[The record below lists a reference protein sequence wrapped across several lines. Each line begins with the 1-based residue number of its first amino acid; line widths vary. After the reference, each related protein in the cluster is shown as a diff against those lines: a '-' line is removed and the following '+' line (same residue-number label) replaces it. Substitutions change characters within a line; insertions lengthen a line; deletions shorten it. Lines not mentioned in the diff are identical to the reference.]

1 MVPMTRVALGIA
13 CLFNGMLMCEA
24 EVVWAED
31 IDKVST
37 IQGYNDDRACAE
49 VDGTQS
55 NGWVDPDG
63 KKKFSL
69 NIKVAQ
75 WVPYSE
81 ITLTW
86 PVAIEVE
93 QIFHATVTKQR
104 ARGMEL
110 HVELEVT
117 PSAGNSFVIMGS
129 GSSSTHPEVR
139 CKALR
144 GPPPSPPHAGDCDL
158 GMHYDIKAA
167 YADHEV
173 FDIHFAK
180 WKSGQ
185 LITVIFYGQRIDIDA
200 VTNADLQ
207 SSKYRDGT
215 TTGKF
220 LLAAPP
226 ICVDGGQDAE
236 TGAAWSQDCNK
247 FTPSFS
253 FQAEPI
259 ARRPPH
265 IICHD
270 PWPPPPPPSPPAPPP
285 PEPQEPPPP
294 SPTAP
299 PPPAPVAIAAA
310 SCMLG
315 GVAHVVTRLPP
326 RGEHEVLR
334 VEVRPDWWKA
344 GYMVDVG
351 LSGREVEVGHVA
363 YATVQPAVQMSA
375 DATTFSFVLQQ
386 AAGLSDQ
393 AFQFEAHGLNIEL
406 ASLDCRARPETH
418 TAPSALSPPPPASG
432 ASQSR
437 SSEYSYDTS
446 DPYGEDGPYDSYD
459 EKHHAPAQSTS
470 SSSAH
475 EPVAPATIKEQPS
488 GGGSMGMMAGA
499 LLLVVGIGVFLK
511 YRILDARPQGYGRT
525 EGTSAKV
532 VSAEE
537 MAPCGPLDSSE
548 PALNMPKETSK
559 KEKTWKVSVELDGG
573 LSYQLAIPASASN
586 PTQLKQAIV
595 AECVRNL
602 GMDLTP
608 ESWLSGQLDA
618 MAVQYIGPQGEPK
631 TVKETTD
638 FGAVRTSRVL
648 RVTQRAS
655 RPPIITEAASD
666 LVGPTVNIDPPRVPL
681 EI

>member
-1 MVPMTRVALGIA
+1 MAPMARVALGIA
-13 CLFNGMLMCEA
+13 CLFNGMLVCDA
-24 EVVWAED
+24 AVVWAED
-31 IDKVST
+31 IDKIST
-37 IQGYNDDRACAE
+37 IQGYNDDRPCAE
-49 VDGTQS
+49 VDGSQS

-69 NIKVAQ
+69 NVKVGQ
-75 WVPYSE
+75 WVPYAE

-93 QIFHATVTKQR
+93 QIFHAKVTKQR

-129 GSSSTHPEVR
+129 GSSSTHPEIR

-167 YADHEV
+167 YAEHEV

-207 SSKYRDGT
+207 SAKYRDGT

-220 LLAAPP
+220 VLAAPP
-226 ICVDGGQDAE
+226 ICVDGGMDAE

-270 PWPPPPPPSPPAPPP
+270 PWPPPPPPSPPFPPP

-299 PPPAPVAIAAA
+299 PPPAPIAIAGA

-315 GVAHVVTRLPP
+315 GVARVAARLPP
-326 RGEHEVLR
+326 RGDHEVLR

-351 LSGREVEVGHVA
+351 LSGREVEVAHVT
-363 YATVQPAVQMSA
+363 YATLQPAVQMSA

-386 AAGLSDQ
+386 AGGLSDQ
-393 AFQFEAHGLNIEL
+393 AFEFEAHGMHIEL
-406 ASLDCRARPETH
+406 ASLDCRARPETNA
-418 TAPSALSPPPPASG
+418 APSALSPPPPA
-432 ASQSR
+432 QNR
-437 SSEYSYDTS
+437 NSEYSYDAS
-446 DPYGEDGPYDSYD
+446 SPYGEDGSYDSYD
-459 EKHHAPAQSTS
+459 EKQHAPAPASIAHASPSQGGMG
-470 SSSAH
+470 SA
-475 EPVAPATIKEQPS
+475 ATIKEQPS
-488 GGGSMGMMAGA
+488 GGGSMGVMAGA
-499 LLLVVGIGVFLK
+499 LLLVACIGVFLK
-511 YRILDARPQGYGRT
+511 YRIFDARPQGYGS
-525 EGTSAKV
+525 TSAKV
-532 VSAEE
+532 ASAEE
-537 MAPCGPLDSSE
+537 MAPGAPLDSGE
-548 PALNMPKETSK
+548 PAVKAPREASSK

-586 PTQLKQAIV
+586 PSQLKQAVV

-608 ESWLSGQLDA
+608 EPWISGQLEA
-618 MAVQYIGPQGEPK
+618 MAVQYIGPKGEPK
-631 TVKETTD
+631 TVKGTTD
-638 FGAVRTSRVL
+638 FDAVRASRVL

-655 RPPIITEAASD
+655 RPPIITEPASD